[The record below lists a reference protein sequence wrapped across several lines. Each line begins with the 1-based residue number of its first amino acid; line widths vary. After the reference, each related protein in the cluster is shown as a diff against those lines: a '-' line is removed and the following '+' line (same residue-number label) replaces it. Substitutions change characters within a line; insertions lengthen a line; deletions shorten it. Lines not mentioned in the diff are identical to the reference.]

1 MFKFWIPSEKK
12 KINKKDPKHYW
23 ISNKVFMIMH
33 DNKCNCSVLSYEWK
47 QWKVLEYNHFAYLHQ
62 TFEIETLVNIWYSSV
77 GK

>member
-33 DNKCNCSVLSYEWK
+33 DKCNCSVLSYEWK